1 MQRASFL
8 LGLRPR
14 VRLQTLPQPNE
25 MSKKS
30 AAKERPKPLFPPTIQ
45 EPYSILISD
54 LVRSEGPHFVIS
66 KSLPNRHSQQALPTS
81 TPNRHSKYVFAM
93 GILDSRQGHYALR
106 EQPCSPQRD
115 SKTLGG
121 P

>member
-66 KSLPNRHSQQALPTS
+66 KSLPNRHSQQALPTG
-81 TPNRHSKYVFAM
+81 TPNKY
-93 GILDSRQGHYALR
+93 S
-106 EQPCSPQRD
+106 
-115 SKTLGG
+115 
-121 P
+121 